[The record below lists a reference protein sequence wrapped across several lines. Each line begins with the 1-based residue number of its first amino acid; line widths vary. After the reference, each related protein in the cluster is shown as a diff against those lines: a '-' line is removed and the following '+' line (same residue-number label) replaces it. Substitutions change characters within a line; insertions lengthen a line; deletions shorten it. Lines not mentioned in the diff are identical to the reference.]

1 MQSSGDL
8 LADRRYAYAKA
19 AFDEEDWPA
28 AADLARQALEL
39 APDFTAAWFLLGE
52 ACQRMTE
59 EGPSAREEA
68 VAAFSAAR
76 RSDAQDVL
84 GAGVKL
90 ALLGAEEPGRAM
102 STAYVRSL
110 FDEYAIRFDRHL
122 RQSLAYRGPELLH
135 DAVRR
140 ACSRMLRPFR
150 FDLMLDLGCGTG
162 LAAEVFQPQC
172 RRMAGVDLS
181 PAMVRK
187 AEAKRLYREVEVGDL
202 LPWLEAWPEGA
213 ADLVLAADVF
223 VYLADLAPV
232 FAAAAAVLDREGFF
246 AFTVQE
252 PAGEGVVL
260 GEDQRYAHGEAYL
273 RGLADRFSFDPVIL
287 ERVSTRQDRGEDV
300 PGLLLVLSRR

>member
-8 LADRRYAYAKA
+8 LADRRYAYAKS
-19 AFDEEDWPA
+19 AFDEEDWEA

-39 APDFTAAWFLLGE
+39 APGFAPAWFLLGE
-52 ACQRMTE
+52 ACQKLAERDET
-59 EGPSAREEA
+59 SRDEA

-76 RSDAQDVL
+76 RFDPDDGL
-84 GAGVKL
+84 GAGVRL
-90 ALLGAEEPGRAM
+90 ALLGAEEPRRAM
-102 STAYVRSL
+102 SAAYVRSL

-140 ACSRMLRPFR
+140 ASSRILRPFR

-162 LAAEVFQPQC
+162 LAAEVFRPQC
-172 RRMAGVDLS
+172 RRIAGVDLS
-181 PAMVRK
+181 PAMARK
-187 AEAKRLYREVEVGDL
+187 AEAKGIYDEVEIGEL

-232 FAAAAAVLDREGFF
+232 FAAAARALDREGLF
-246 AFTVQE
+246 AFTVQHH
-252 PAGEGVVL
+252 GGDGIIL
-260 GEDQRYAHGEAYL
+260 GEDQRYAHGEAHL
-273 RGLADRFSFDPVIL
+273 RSLAAASSLDPVIL
-287 ERVSTRQDRGEDV
+287 ERVSTRQDRGQDV
-300 PGLLLVLSRR
+300 PGLLLVLAR